1 MAKPPLAPV
10 VRSVVRAPAVVET
23 RVIAILSVPRVRRW
37 NGRLTETIA
46 NEKQRRV

>member
-1 MAKPPLAPV
+1 MAKPPRAPV
-10 VRSVVRAPAVVET
+10 VWSVVWVPAVAET
-23 RVIAILSVPRVRRW
+23 RVIAIVSVPRVRRW